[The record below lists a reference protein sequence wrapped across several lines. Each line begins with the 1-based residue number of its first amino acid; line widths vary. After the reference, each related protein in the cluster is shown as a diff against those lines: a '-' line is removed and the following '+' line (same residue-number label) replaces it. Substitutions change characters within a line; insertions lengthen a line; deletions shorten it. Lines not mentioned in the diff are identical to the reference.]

1 MSHSRRHSPYPPP
14 VRLPMSESVS
24 VPQITISDVEPFHLV
39 SGSAPVSP
47 SFFNAQLYP
56 SPVSPSLTDA
66 FSRLMNNTQMPDSDM
81 GMDITPPFLPLDQQI
96 PIPTT
101 TPLRDPY
108 NLLQPPQMRRSISL
122 NYDSSSSSGP
132 STLSVDSLFRDL
144 LNNTNSQQ
152 GGLAFSDAY
161 SSFGGSDASGSE
173 WDFDATL
180 GTPIRDFKFDGSAPT
195 SPMMGAGFMFPA
207 AANSPGSS
215 STSIGMQGEAFPSN
229 SSLQVPGGRQKRTF
243 SMPDINYQTPS
254 DDTNRMRYRCD
265 FEGCGREFNHR
276 SNFLEHRRTHTG
288 ERPFK
293 CDYPDCSLT
302 YTTRNRLNI
311 HQRKHTGEKPFP
323 CDYPNCEF
331 ATTQS
336 SNLKKH
342 KRTHLTAEEKAAA
355 EADKQVECSICG
367 KRYGNQR
374 GYKHHLITIHKIS
387 QQQQTT

>member
-1 MSHSRRHSPYPPP
+1 MSRSRRHSPYPPM
-14 VRLPMSESVS
+14 VRPPLSESVS
-24 VPQITISDVEPFHLV
+24 VPQITISDVETFNLL

-47 SFFNAQLYP
+47 SFFQNALYP
-56 SPVSPSLTDA
+56 SPVSPSLSDA
-66 FSRLMNNTQMPDSDM
+66 FSRLMNNTQMPDSDL
-81 GMDITPPFLPLDQQI
+81 GMDIVAPPFLPPNQQQI
-96 PIPTT
+96 PIHTAP
-101 TPLRDPY
+101 PLLDPY
-108 NLLQPPQMRRSISL
+108 NLLQPPQMRRSVSL

-132 STLSVDSLFRDL
+132 TLSVDSLFRDL
-144 LNNTNSQQ
+144 LNNSNSQQ

-173 WDFDATL
+173 WDFDAAL
-180 GTPIRDFKFDGSAPT
+180 ATPIGDFKFDGSAPT
-195 SPMMGAGFMFPA
+195 SPMIGAAGFMFPV
-207 AANSPGSS
+207 NSPGSS
-215 STSIGMQGEAFPSN
+215 STSIGVQGEAFSSN

-243 SMPDINYQTPS
+243 SMPDINFQPPS

-293 CDYPDCSLT
+293 CDYPNCSLT

-387 QQQQTT
+387 QQQQT